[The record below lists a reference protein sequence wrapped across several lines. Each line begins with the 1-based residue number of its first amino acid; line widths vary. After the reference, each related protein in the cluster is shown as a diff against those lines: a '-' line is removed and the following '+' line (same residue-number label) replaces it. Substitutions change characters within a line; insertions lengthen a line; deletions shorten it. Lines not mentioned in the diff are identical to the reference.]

1 MKMLPAAVLCISL
14 AGCTAP
20 VEQTELPEIVRAAT
34 REEQTEALGK
44 QPDPSEDMCPP
55 LPAIPDGASKFQ
67 GRLFT
72 LTLIALYE
80 QCARSKK

>member
-1 MKMLPAAVLCISL
+1 MLPAVALCISL
-14 AGCTAP
+14 AGCSTLP
-20 VEQTELPEIVRAAT
+20 VQQTELPEIVRAAT
-34 REEQTEALGK
+34 REEQAEAIGK
-44 QPDPSEDMCPP
+44 QAEPSEDMCPP
-55 LPAIPDGASKFQ
+55 LPPIPDGASKFQ